1 MRPGNINY
9 KMTNE
14 LHAVSQLA
22 GLLRLIYATSLS
34 DQIRRKEMKKR
45 LLIFALMAVMLVMI
59 AGCAPGTVAQINTP
73 VPNTQAG
80 TPAPSGQI
88 NVPGVSIQVY
98 APGPNPLV
106 NTPDT
111 HGRAAGILL
120 GIWHGIISPITLV
133 VSFVNPDVQ
142 MYEVHNDG
150 SQYNL
155 GFLLGVAIVFV
166 ILGVTAGSRRR

>member
-1 MRPGNINY
+1 
-9 KMTNE
+9 
-14 LHAVSQLA
+14 
-22 GLLRLIYATSLS
+22 
-34 DQIRRKEMKKR
+34 MKKK
-45 LLIFALMAVMLVMI
+45 LFIFVLMAVMLVMV
-59 AGCAPGTVAQINTP
+59 AGCAPGTVAQIITP

-88 NVPGVSIQVY
+88 NVPGVSIQTY

-106 NTPDT
+106 NTADAYG
-111 HGRAAGILL
+111 HVAGILL
-120 GIWHGIISPITLV
+120 GIWHGIISPVTMVL
-133 VSFVNPDVQ
+133 SFVNKDVQ

-166 ILGVTAGSRRR
+166 ILGVAAGSRR